1 MNRIQWIKRLL
12 TLWFRWRNRIRGR
25 LHCPLAV
32 DNCTGVD
39 KTRCSNDLINASGI
53 DFRMMQLERII
64 RDLPSPLRDAVYALY
79 GGREWIGMTRAANRL
94 SIHRKNLHARLCAAD
109 RAIEEA
115 LDGQKE
121 DENYD

>member
-12 TLWFRWRNRIRGR
+12 TLWFQWRNRIRGR

-53 DFRMMQLERII
+53 DFRMIQLEKII
-64 RDLPSPLRDAVYALY
+64 RELPSPLRDAVYALY
-79 GGREWIGMTRAANRL
+79 GGREWIGMTRAANRRQINRRTL
-94 SIHRKNLHARLCAAD
+94 FRYLCAAD
-109 RAIEEA
+109 QAIEAE
-115 LDGQKE
+115 LEKTE
-121 DENYD
+121 KSRE

>member
-64 RDLPSPLRDAVYALY
+64 RELPSPLRDAVYAIY

-94 SIHRKNLHARLCAAD
+94 QVNRSTLFRHLCAAD
-109 RAIEEA
+109 RAIEAELEKA
-115 LDGQKE
+115 E
-121 DENYD
+121 RSRE

>member
-12 TLWFRWRNRIRGR
+12 TLWFQWRNRIRGR

-39 KTRCSNDLINASGI
+39 KTRSSNDLINASGI

-94 SIHRKNLHARLCAAD
+94 QVNRSTLFRHLCAAD
-109 RAIEEA
+109 QAIE
-115 LDGQKE
+115 
-121 DENYD
+121 DELEKAERSRE